1 MIESEINCF
10 FERLPGIR
18 ALVLGDVMID
28 RYSYVRQERM
38 SPEAPVPVWDVEHR
52 DSRLGGAGHVALNLK
67 SLGCQVRLVGLA
79 GRDADGIVL
88 QRLMRELNLDD
99 QFIISSPSRRTTLKH
114 RIINRNTHLA
124 RIDEEDTCDADLM
137 EEELLKRG
145 SNRLSRMLTCSFCR
159 ITIRGY

>member
-1 MIESEINCF
+1 MIESELNNF

-67 SLGCQVRLVGLA
+67 SLVAKCVWWAWLVEM
-79 GRDADGIVL
+79 RMVL
-88 QRLMRELNLDD
+88 Y
-99 QFIISSPSRRTTLKH
+99 
-114 RIINRNTHLA
+114 
-124 RIDEEDTCDADLM
+124 
-137 EEELLKRG
+137 
-145 SNRLSRMLTCSFCR
+145 CSVSC
-159 ITIRGY
+159 TN